1 MEVESKPEE
10 IESLDR
16 RIIQLKIERE
26 ALKRENDQASQ
37 DRLERLE
44 ADLANL
50 EQQSAELTTRW
61 QAEKEKTAAA
71 ARPKD
76 RLDPARLEPDQ
87 AQRGGDPPSPGE
99 LSSATLP
106 SPHTTPAHPPPPT
119 HNHLPPEDLH
129 HPPIPA

>member
-16 RIIQLKIERE
+16 RIIQLTIERE

-50 EQQSAELTTRW
+50 EQQSAELHTRW
-61 QAEKEKTAAA
+61 EAEKHKIAGAATL
-71 ARPKD
+71 KE
-76 RLDPARLEPDQ
+76 RLDAGRPDLDQ
-87 AQRGGDPPSPGE
+87 AQRGGARGRAGE
-99 LSSATLP
+99 RSQ
-106 SPHTTPAHPPPPT
+106 
-119 HNHLPPEDLH
+119 
-129 HPPIPA
+129 

>member
-61 QAEKEKTAAA
+61 QAEKDKNAGAAKPKERRDRSEERRVGKEGVSTCRSRW
-71 ARPKD
+71 AR
-76 RLDPARLEPDQ
+76 
-87 AQRGGDPPSPGE
+87 
-99 LSSATLP
+99 
-106 SPHTTPAHPPPPT
+106 
-119 HNHLPPEDLH
+119 
-129 HPPIPA
+129 